1 MDNNQALCPHLV
13 THIDPAIEAL
23 LNEKLKISFS
33 DINQMT
39 VEGFKEFGQLG
50 IQAQWLL
57 DNIELIE
64 KIYGQV
70 IDSQKAW
77 NKAVATLTKKGF
89 SAIEGFDKNAVD
101 AAISVK
107 RRESK
112 ILEGQDRL
120 ANADTLHNQL
130 RLDNNEKDK
139 VRIGVRLAQSLAE
152 LNAAKESALNE
163 PDIQAAMANWK
174 ATLGVA
180 AKQAKLALQY
190 GHDAPSHPQW
200 GGQAQLSGSY
210 SGQAQPQFGGQS
222 QAQFGGYRQ
231 PRQLSGASADS
242 FNFSGNWS
250 GNIAGSTKRFLGNVG
265 NGFNKIGRFFGRK

>member
-1 MDNNQALCPHLV
+1 MNSSQSLCSHLV
-13 THIDPAIEAL
+13 THIDPAIESL
-23 LNEKLKISFS
+23 LQEKLGINFS
-33 DINQMT
+33 NINQMT
-39 VEGFKEFGQLG
+39 IESFKEFGQLG
-50 IQAQWLL
+50 IQAQWVI

-120 ANADTLHNQL
+120 LNADTLHNQL

-210 SGQAQPQFGGQS
+210 SGQS
-222 QAQFGGYRQ
+222 QVQFGGYRQ
-231 PRQLSGASADS
+231 PRQLSDASPDS

-265 NGFNKIGRFFGRK
+265 NGFNKISRFFGGK